1 MDRGVLIR
9 CDGSHELGLGHV
21 VRCLALAQ
29 GLRDGHGRKV
39 AFAMR
44 SDPLGIGLVREAG
57 FSVIEPPSDRDF
69 DYVAWLTAAIR
80 EAKAETLVIDV
91 RDDLTTADLR
101 TVQGQT
107 DVRIAAIDDATE
119 RRLATDQA
127 FYPPVPRAL
136 ALDWAGFGGETHV
149 GWEWVLLRPEFA
161 AEPVRDGR
169 RRGQPGRGPGE
180 PPVVL
185 ISMGGSDPAGLT
197 LVALRAL
204 ALVPRP
210 VQCVVLIGPGFRH
223 DVDLAG
229 LLETALHE
237 TAVVRNGDVRA
248 QMLAA
253 DMAVLSFGVTAYE
266 AAACA
271 LPAIHLCLT
280 PDHAIAASAMDQA
293 GIAVSLG
300 LAGDVAD
307 ADAAEAI
314 ESMLADAAGRAAMG
328 ARARGLVDG
337 NGAARIADV
346 LTGETE

>member
-1 MDRGVLIR
+1 
-9 CDGSHELGLGHV
+9 
-21 VRCLALAQ
+21 
-29 GLRDGHGRKV
+29 
-39 AFAMR
+39 MR

-69 DYVAWLTAAIR
+69 DYVAWLTVAIR
-80 EAKAETLVIDV
+80 EAKAETLVVDV
-91 RDDLTTADLR
+91 RDDLTTSDLR
-101 TVQGQT
+101 AVQGQT
-107 DVRIAAIDDATE
+107 DVRIAAIDDATD

-127 FYPPVPRAL
+127 FYPPVPQAL
-136 ALDWAGFGGETHV
+136 ALEWAGFNGQVHV
-149 GWEWVLLRPEFA
+149 GWEWVLLRPDFA
-161 AEPVRDGR
+161 ADPVRDGR

-210 VQCVVLIGPGFRH
+210 VQCVVLIGRGFRQ
-223 DVDLAG
+223 DAELAE
-229 LLETALHE
+229 LLNSALHE

-271 LPAIHLCLT
+271 LPAVHLCLT
-280 PDHAIAASAMDQA
+280 PDHAISASAMDQA

-300 LAGDVAD
+300 LADDVAD
-307 ADAAEAI
+307 ADVAKAV

-328 ARARGLVDG
+328 ARARNLVDG

-346 LTGETE
+346 LTGETG

>member
-1 MDRGVLIR
+1 MDRSVLIR

-29 GLRDGHGRKV
+29 ELRDGHGRKV
-39 AFAMR
+39 TFATR

-69 DYVAWLTAAIR
+69 DYVAWLTVAIR
-80 EAKAETLVIDV
+80 EAKADTLVVDV
-91 RDDLTTADLR
+91 RDDLTTSDLR
-101 TVQGQT
+101 AVQGRT
-107 DVRIAAIDDATE
+107 DVRIAAIDDATD
-119 RRLATDQA
+119 RRLAADQA

-136 ALDWAGFGGETHV
+136 ALDWPGFNGQVHV

-161 AEPVRDGR
+161 AEPVRV
-169 RRGQPGRGPGE
+169 PGATGE

-185 ISMGGSDPAGLT
+185 ISMGGSDPGGLT

-204 ALVPRP
+204 ALVPTP
-210 VQCVVLIGPGFRH
+210 VKCVVLIGPGFRH
-223 DVDLAG
+223 DVEVAG
-229 LLETALHE
+229 LLETALYA
-237 TAVVRNGDVRA
+237 TAVVRDGDVRA

-253 DMAVLSFGVTAYE
+253 DMAVLSFGVTSYE

-280 PDHAIAASAMDQA
+280 PDHAISASAMNQA

-300 LAGDVAD
+300 LAADVHDADVA
-307 ADAAEAI
+307 ETI
-314 ESMLADAAGRAAMG
+314 ESMLADVAGRAAMG

-346 LTGETE
+346 LTSEIS